1 MLDLVMYPNPIFKE
15 KAEEIKEF
23 NEETRKL
30 ANEVLE
36 TMYKNDGCGLTASH
50 CGIAKRI
57 VTLDT
62 DATTDENGNLT
73 NKNPLI
79 MINPVI
85 TEYSD
90 DTIFSQEG
98 SLSLPKISARVVRS
112 KNIKVKYQ
120 DLDGKEQIL
129 DCDGLKA
136 ACVQHE
142 IDQTNGVFFL
152 EKLTRKERKNLK
164 L

>member
-1 MLDLVMYPNPIFKE
+1 MLELIMYPNPIFKE
-15 KAEEIKEF
+15 VAEEIVEF
-23 NEETRKL
+23 NDETRKL

-36 TMYKNDGCGLTASH
+36 VMYKNDGCGLTASH
-50 CGIAKRI
+50 CGVAKKI
-57 VTLDT
+57 VIIDT
-62 DATTDENGNLT
+62 EATPDENGNLT

-85 TEYSD
+85 TECSD
-90 DTIFSQEG
+90 DTMFSQEG

-112 KNIKVKYQ
+112 ISITVKYR
-120 DLDGKEQIL
+120 DLEGREQTL
-129 DCDGLKA
+129 NCDGLKA

-142 IDQTNGVFFL
+142 IDQTNGIFFL